1 MGGFSVGFGGSD
13 GIMEPIC
20 RKDIERC
27 VSGAYVMM
35 CMNNSGRT
43 VGWRA
48 RFHGSNLQ
56 NMGRP
61 GTNNKCSG
69 SPGGNTIWIQYDD
82 DDWWH
87 ILIGVE

>member
-20 RKDIERC
+20 RKDIE
-27 VSGAYVMM
+27 
-35 CMNNSGRT
+35 RT